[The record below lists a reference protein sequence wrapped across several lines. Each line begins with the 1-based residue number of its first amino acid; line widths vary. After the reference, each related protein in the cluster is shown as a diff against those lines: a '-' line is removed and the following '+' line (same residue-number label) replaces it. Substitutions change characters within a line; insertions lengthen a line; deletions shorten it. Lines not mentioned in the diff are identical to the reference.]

1 MQTYERQS
9 DNQEK
14 AVLHTETDRLAELLA
29 NFIEKYADKIDLD
42 ALPDP
47 PRPIDEK
54 NCLTTCI

>member
-1 MQTYERQS
+1 MRAYERQC

-42 ALPDP
+42 TLPDP
-47 PRPIDEK
+47 PRPIDE
-54 NCLTTCI
+54 NFA